1 MATVARA
8 EVDAF
13 NAAIWC
19 PLKAHSANDA
29 LLEGGGKFG
38 PQCVLP
44 PFLPSPLT
52 PHPHLLSFMIRDY
65 MCLPGHGRYAFSHN
79 PAEKYVGLFPYTEYI
94 EVAVEDPVYIFG
106 LVFGLPR
113 GAGAIVGI
121 RAKKGDEWVRMY
133 EDKPLI
139 SMNRDQKDNGGQYW
153 RWSPPICRTHFKTDT
168 IRIEMDTVAIA
179 DWNYIDYVEVLGS
192 ETIQDSALK
201 HNSWMFDELSKSLTQ
216 SVHILYVPHENAHG
230 RDSFEY
236 QANDCP
242 GDIFRSSE
250 SGVVSFEIAP
260 VNDAPTLRQREVNI
274 TAREEKVL
282 DFGGSSRHAAQHLLD
297 DVETPLVNLTVE
309 LTRLPNVGTF
319 HDGDV
324 LIDRAQLPCDSM
336 AKTHPPAGGMAP
348 LVAAYPGNRASP
360 VRV

>member
-1 MATVARA
+1 
-8 EVDAF
+8 
-13 NAAIWC
+13 
-19 PLKAHSANDA
+19 
-29 LLEGGGKFG
+29 
-38 PQCVLP
+38 
-44 PFLPSPLT
+44 
-52 PHPHLLSFMIRDY
+52 

-79 PAEKYVGLFPYTEYI
+79 PADTYVGLFPYTEYI

-121 RAKKGDEWVRMY
+121 RAKNGGEWVRMY
-133 EDKPLI
+133 EGKPLI

-192 ETIQDSALK
+192 ETTQDSALK
-201 HNSWMFDELSKSLTQ
+201 HDSWMFDELSKSLTQ
-216 SVHILYVPHENAHG
+216 SVRVLYEPFPDAHG

-250 SGVVSFEIAP
+250 KSGVVSFDIAP

-274 TAREEKVL
+274 TARAAHVL
-282 DFGGSSRHAAQHLLD
+282 DFGGSSGDAAQHLLD
-297 DVETPLVNLTVE
+297 DVETPDNLAVV

-324 LIDRAQLPCDSM
+324 LIDRAQLPRDSM

-348 LVAAYPGNRASP
+348 IVAAYPGNRASP